1 MTLRL
6 SKLIID
12 MVSSFIPPS
21 NGGCWG
27 EVEELKCRP
36 TPTHLV
42 LNLNVGP
49 TPNFYDHEKSTPRVQ
64 LK

>member
-1 MTLRL
+1 MTLGL

-12 MVSSFIPPS
+12 MVSSFTPPS

-27 EVEELKCRP
+27 EVEKLKCRP
-36 TPTHLV
+36 TPTHHV

-49 TPNFYDHEKSTPRVQ
+49 TPHLYDHEKSIPRVQ
-64 LK
+64 LN